1 VVTTRALSL
10 AVGAAGAIC
19 GVGALLANSG
29 GLGVIAGVLALIAGV
44 LAFTENR
51 NADPQQSLPSTQDEA
66 TAAHNA
72 AVAADL
78 ASAKTEIDLSRR
90 RIAELESALAE
101 AEVDPVAAQLG
112 EGEVLTD
119 PETHLFSESYFKVAL
134 DARIAS
140 ARRHLRPVAVA
151 LIDVAEGQVSGTA
164 VAAPPE
170 RVADAIRTTIRDAD
184 TACRLTNGVF
194 AVILEDTPENGAV
207 WTVERVR
214 RNLVS
219 NHGNHTLWA
228 GVACYPAH
236 AFSSEEILN
245 QSERALA
252 AAKEWR
258 QDRIEV
264 ALPE

>member
-1 VVTTRALSL
+1 MRSPRTLSF
-10 AVGAAGAIC
+10 AAGVAGALFGIASLFAGSGSL
-19 GVGALLANSG
+19 GVAAGVMALLAG
-29 GLGVIAGVLALIAGV
+29 ALA
-44 LAFTENR
+44 
-51 NADPQQSLPSTQDEA
+51 STDHREIREA
-66 TAAHNA
+66 
-72 AVAADL
+72 VEAADQ
-78 ASAKTEIDLSRR
+78 ARAEAAADVDAARAEVADSRR
-90 RIAELESALAE
+90 RISELESALAANE
-101 AEVDPVAAQLG
+101 QDPVAAQLG
-112 EGEVLTD
+112 EGAVLTD
-119 PETHLFSESYFKVAL
+119 PDTGLFSEPYFRVAL

-151 LIDVAEGQVSGTA
+151 LLDVAEGQVSGTA

-170 RVADAIRTTIRDAD
+170 RVAEAVRTTIRDAD
-184 TACRLTNGVF
+184 TACRLADGTF

-219 NHGNHTLWA
+219 NFGNHTLWA

-236 AFSSEEILN
+236 AFSTEEIVG
-245 QSERALA
+245 QAERALA

-264 ALPE
+264 AIPE